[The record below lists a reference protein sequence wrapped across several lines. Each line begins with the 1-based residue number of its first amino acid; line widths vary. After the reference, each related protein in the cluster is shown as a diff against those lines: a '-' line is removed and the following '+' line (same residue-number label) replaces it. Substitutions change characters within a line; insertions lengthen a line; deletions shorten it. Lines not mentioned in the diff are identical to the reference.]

1 MSDEHPYSSPP
12 LADPTMPPASDPS
25 IAGAPPPEGKAVRFP
40 DAREPDR
47 VRSAMS
53 WGLTILVALAVTFGV
68 KTWLIQVYSIPSTS
82 MVPTLLVGDRVVV
95 SKLNRNPGRGDIIV
109 FDRPANDPGGPN
121 DPKVLIKRV
130 IGLPGDTVSAKD
142 GKVLV
147 NGTVLRE
154 DYLPDGVTTEMT
166 HPVKVA
172 EGQLLVFGDNRPS
185 SQDGRYFGT
194 ISKKLIVGRAL
205 LRVWPLSRVG
215 RL

>member
-1 MSDEHPYSSPP
+1 MSDDRLSTEVPLVGPP
-12 LADPTMPPASDPS
+12 PGPTDGA
-25 IAGAPPPEGKAVRFP
+25 APPPEGKAIRFP

-47 VRSAMS
+47 MRTAMS
-53 WGLTILVALAVTFGV
+53 WGLTILIALAVTFGV
-68 KTWLIQVYSIPSTS
+68 KTWLVQVYSIPSTS

-95 SKLNRNPGRGDIIV
+95 SKLNRDPGRGDVIV

-130 IGLPGDTVSAKD
+130 IGLPGDTVSAAN

-147 NGTVLRE
+147 NGKVLHE
-154 DYLPDGVTTEMT
+154 DYLPAGVTTEMT
-166 HPVKVA
+166 RAIKVA
-172 EGQLLVFGDNRPS
+172 DGQLLVFGDNRPS

-194 ISKKLIVGRAL
+194 INKKLIVGRAV
-205 LRVWPLSRVG
+205 LRVWPLSRIG